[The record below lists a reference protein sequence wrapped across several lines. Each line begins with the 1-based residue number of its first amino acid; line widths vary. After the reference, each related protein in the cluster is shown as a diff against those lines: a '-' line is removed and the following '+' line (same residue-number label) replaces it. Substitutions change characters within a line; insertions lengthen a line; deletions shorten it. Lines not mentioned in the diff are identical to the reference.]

1 MAPLKPPANSHSSA
15 SLSDMSYNPSY
26 RWSTDPD
33 PPIPGTSEA
42 GDGAFSSISDVING
56 PQRHVQTLTSM
67 TGSTFRPL
75 ASLMDFMKLMET
87 SGVTGPFFQKR
98 IHGGDRLG
106 TGAQFE
112 VYGHRVGVQT
122 SSRVEQPYWNYTK
135 KLWKRNYQNNSIE
148 VAVKRTK
155 FVIPVTEAVA
165 NERAETLP
173 TGLGSPKQ
181 LHDLQLEMLALS
193 HSALRN
199 HRNIVKLLAWGLDF
213 DPQPQGC
220 ALRPISPILVVERG
234 RCSLKDIFLGS
245 DPKQRMPTIIRAK
258 LCSDVCKALDAL
270 HESLI
275 IHGDIK
281 TDNVLVFPSDKSEMG
296 CIAKLSDFGLSV
308 SEEESKQHHRLPTFR
323 DDNIGTCGWQAPE
336 LEARIGVS
344 PRDLAKC
351 DYFSLGLLI
360 WSVMTANGGCPLGS
374 SDRARSASSIL
385 SLTNLPESMG
395 NALHKPLSML
405 LGFDPGGRV
414 EGLKETFNVL
424 EKIGSKE
431 KLDQQGTEW

>member
-1 MAPLKPPANSHSSA
+1 MVSLKLLANPPSSA
-15 SLSDMSYNPSY
+15 SLSDMSYDPSC

-33 PPIPGTSEA
+33 PPIPGTSAA
-42 GDGAFSSISDVING
+42 GGGAFSSISNVTNG
-56 PQRHVQTLTSM
+56 PQCHVQTFTSM
-67 TGSTFRPL
+67 TGSTYQPL
-75 ASLMDFMKLMET
+75 ASLTGFMKLMET

-98 IHGGDRLG
+98 IHEGDRLG

-122 SSRVEQPYWNYTK
+122 SSRIEQPYWNYTK
-135 KLWKRNYQNNSIE
+135 KLWKRNYRDNSIE
-148 VAVKRTK
+148 VAIKRTK
-155 FVIPVTEAVA
+155 FVIPVTGAVA

-213 DPQPQGC
+213 DPQPQGG

-234 RCSLKDIFLGS
+234 RCSLKDMFLES
-245 DPKQRMPTIIRAK
+245 DPKQRMPAAIRAK

-281 TDNVLVFPSDKSEMG
+281 TDNVLVFPCDKNEMG

-308 SEEESKQHHRLPTFR
+308 SEEESKHRLPTFR

-351 DYFSLGLLI
+351 DHFSLGLLI
-360 WSVMTANGGCPLGS
+360 WSVMTADGGCPLGP
-374 SDRARSASSIL
+374 SDKARSASSIL
-385 SLTNLPESMG
+385 SLTNLPESIG
-395 NALHKPLSML
+395 NTLHKPLSML
-405 LGFDPGGRV
+405 LGIDPEARV
-414 EGLKETFNVL
+414 EGLKEMFNVL